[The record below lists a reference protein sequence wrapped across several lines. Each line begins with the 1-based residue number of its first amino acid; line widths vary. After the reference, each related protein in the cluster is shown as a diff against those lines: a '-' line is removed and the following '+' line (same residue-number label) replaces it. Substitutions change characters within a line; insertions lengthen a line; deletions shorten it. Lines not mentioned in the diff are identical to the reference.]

1 MVGWG
6 QCLCAPLRRTSVSR
20 EERTSPGMDWLFDP
34 VCQNMHSY
42 TVHGIYEPKIC
53 HARSDNYTYNFQV
66 QQKVLFPFPP
76 SFFKETEC
84 I

>member
-1 MVGWG
+1 
-6 QCLCAPLRRTSVSR
+6 
-20 EERTSPGMDWLFDP
+20 MDWLFEP

-42 TVHGIYEPKIC
+42 TVHGIYEPRIC

-66 QQKVLFPFPP
+66 QQKVLFLFPP
-76 SFFKETEC
+76 QFFKETEF